1 MRKLAL
7 AVTALLAVAIA
18 LPTGA
23 EAAKHT
29 AKHQAKHMAKHHHA
43 KTTKVAKVEAPKPD
57 PNTAFMRAL
66 SDGAATVGKTYPPSA
81 PKAK

>member
-7 AVTALLAVAIA
+7 ALAALLAVAIA

-23 EAAKHT
+23 EAAKHK
-29 AKHQAKHMAKHHHA
+29 AKHASKHSA

-66 SDGAATVGKTYPPSA
+66 GDGAATLNKTYPSGPA
-81 PKAK
+81 AKKK